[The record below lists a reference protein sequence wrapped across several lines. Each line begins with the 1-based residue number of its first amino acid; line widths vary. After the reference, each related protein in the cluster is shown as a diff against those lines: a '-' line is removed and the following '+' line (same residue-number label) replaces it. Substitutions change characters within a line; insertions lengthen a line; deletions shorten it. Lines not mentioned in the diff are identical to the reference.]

1 MKDGVMKTSI
11 LRQLFYSFLAFG
23 LFMGIIFPFYAQFFV
38 DWKPGMKIWF
48 VIGCLAAGS
57 SIGLFNYYL
66 VKVIVLRRLR
76 RIADVANEIANRDLR
91 HECVIESRDLI
102 GDIVNSFNAMV
113 RTMRDMIYEI
123 RTGIHQVETAAIKM
137 QDMSSETQ
145 SEVGRQHAELTQL
158 TQSVDHLLNTVS
170 NVVASSEDA
179 SRAAGE
185 AASRTDEGRAVMETT
200 RSTIQGLAD
209 EVNRAASSITE
220 LQEDS
225 KAIETVLDVITD
237 IAEQTNL
244 LALNAAI
251 EAARAGE
258 QGRGF
263 AVVADEVRTLAS
275 RTQEST
281 QEIQSIIKRLQGST
295 STAVGVMKL
304 GVEQA
309 RQSVEQFASAG
320 ESLQAITLSVNDING
335 MNSQIVMNA
344 TSQEDIVGEISRNVQ
359 TLGQI
364 TDKTAASAEYAANSS
379 DTLNTFTRQLDQLI
393 SQFKLDGAAT
403 Q

>member
-1 MKDGVMKTSI
+1 MKTSI

-66 VKVIVLRRLR
+66 VKVVVLRRLR

-102 GDIVNSFNAMV
+102 GDIVQSFNAMV
-113 RTMRDMIYEI
+113 RTMRSMIHEI
-123 RTGIHQVETAAIKM
+123 RTGIRQVETAAAKM

-145 SEVGRQHAELTQL
+145 NEVGRQHSELAQL
-158 TQSVDHLLNTVS
+158 TQSVNHLLNTVA

-185 AASRTDEGRAVMETT
+185 AAEKTEEGRTVMETT
-200 RSTIQGLAD
+200 RTSIQNLAD
-209 EVNRAASSITE
+209 DVNRAADSITH

-295 STAVGVMKL
+295 STAVSVMQE

-309 RQSVEQFASAG
+309 KQSVEQFGHAG
-320 ESLQAITLSVNDING
+320 KSLQAITSSVNDING

-379 DTLNTFTRQLDQLI
+379 DTLNSFTRQLNQLV
-393 SQFKLDGAAT
+393 SQFKLDGAVSR
-403 Q
+403 